1 MADLPDNRDSSST
14 FDVCDAPAGQV
25 RPEDTIRRV
34 AMELAATSQSG
45 LAYCTN
51 PYDAQRLHRVGELSR
66 ELMGLVA
73 AGPLPAYEPAVVAQA
88 GYATPKVDVRGAV
101 FDEAGRVLLVQEL
114 LDAGRWTL
122 PGGWCDVLD
131 TPTGAVEREVFEEA
145 GLRVR
150 ARHLAAVCDREAWGH
165 EPPFD
170 VHIFKLFFVCDA
182 LEPLDHA
189 YSSLE
194 TGGVGWFALDALPE
208 LSASRVLP
216 DQIALLQRHW
226 RAPGPAYVD

>member
-1 MADLPDNRDSSST
+1 
-14 FDVCDAPAGQV
+14 
-25 RPEDTIRRV
+25 
-34 AMELAATSQSG
+34 MELTAHSQSG
-45 LAYCTN
+45 LAFCGN
-51 PYDAQRLHRVGELSR
+51 DFDAQRLHRIGALAG

-73 AGPLPAYEPAVVAQA
+73 AGPLPPYEPRVAATA

-114 LDAGRWTL
+114 HDDGRWTL

-131 TPTGAVEREVFEEA
+131 TPTGAIEREVFEEA

-170 VHIFKLFFVCDA
+170 VHVFKLFFVCDA
-182 LEPLDHA
+182 LEPLSDA
-189 YSSLE
+189 YTSIE
-194 TGGVGWFALDALPE
+194 TGGVGWFAVDDLPE
-208 LSASRVLP
+208 LSRSRIVP
-216 DQIALLQRHW
+216 EQIRLLHRHW
-226 RAPGPAYVD
+226 RDPGPAHVD